1 MGENGSTHDSPAH
14 DTQRVLEQRALRN
27 VRSLVDRLQADEE
40 VRRRSQK
47 WVVGLLVAIV
57 AALVAV
63 VVMIVNGKSG
73 HTQEIVIT
81 PAVKAPAR

>member
-47 WVVGLLVAIV
+47 WVVGLLVVIV
-57 AALVAV
+57 VALVAV
-63 VVMIVNGKSG
+63 VLLTVNGSRP
-73 HTQEIVIT
+73 TAQEIVI
-81 PAVKAPAR
+81 PPVSKSPAR